1 MRLKSNDPVL
11 SEETAL
17 PFKTTPPKEPKPSAM
32 ERHPS
37 GVWVWDVFCR
47 VIDNH
52 GDLGVCWRLSQA
64 LASQGHT
71 VRLFVDH
78 PEDLSWMAPHWAHP
92 NGHAPTLHGVSVWP
106 WPSVAQDLHALPGP
120 AQVVIEAFGCDL
132 PVVYLTQLGERLLE
146 EPRARW
152 AWINVDYLSAEAFY
166 QGIHRLPSPQLF
178 GPALGLTKWFYQPG
192 FTPTSGGLLRAHRAA
207 LDPPNGAQAQSTT
220 ATKTATKTAPETE
233 TWVLFCYEPPAL
245 QELLTQL
252 SRRPRPV
259 LLQIA
264 PGRAARHTRLVLQE
278 MGVTNHAH
286 DQESFAVGNLTL
298 TFLPYLDQAQF
309 DQLLARSD
317 LNFVRGE
324 DSLVQAIWA
333 QRPFIWQ
340 IYPQDDG
347 AHGPKLEAFL
357 QTLQAPESLAQFM
370 RVWNGLSTAALPVL
384 SPALLQEWRD
394 WSETHAQ
401 RMRGVPDLAQ
411 ELAVF
416 AQHIMDGAHEAP
428 QHKRS

>member
-1 MRLKSNDPVL
+1 M
-11 SEETAL
+11 
-17 PFKTTPPKEPKPSAM
+17 
-32 ERHPS
+32 
-37 GVWVWDVFCR
+37 
-47 VIDNH
+47 
-52 GDLGVCWRLSQA
+52 
-64 LASQGHT
+64 
-71 VRLFVDH
+71 
-78 PEDLSWMAPHWAHP
+78 
-92 NGHAPTLHGVSVWP
+92 
-106 WPSVAQDLHALPGP
+106 
-120 AQVVIEAFGCDL
+120 
-132 PVVYLTQLGERLLE
+132 
-146 EPRARW
+146 
-152 AWINVDYLSAEAFY
+152 
-166 QGIHRLPSPQLF
+166 
-178 GPALGLTKWFYQPG
+178 
-192 FTPTSGGLLRAHRAA
+192 
-207 LDPPNGAQAQSTT
+207 
-220 ATKTATKTAPETE
+220 
-233 TWVLFCYEPPAL
+233 LFCYEPPAL

-298 TFLPYLDQAQF
+298 TFLPYVDQAQF
-309 DQLLARSD
+309 DQLLALSD

>member
-1 MRLKSNDPVL
+1 L

-17 PFKTTPPKEPKPSAM
+17 PFKITHSKDLKPSTKD
-32 ERHPS
+32 RRPS

-78 PEDLSWMAPHWAHP
+78 PEDLSWMAPHWANPH
-92 NGHAPTLHGVSVWP
+92 GHAPTLHGVSVWP

-192 FTPTSGGLLRAHRAA
+192 FTPASGGLLRAHRAA
-207 LDPPNGAQAQSTT
+207 LDPPDGTQAQSTT

-245 QELLTQL
+245 QELLIQL
-252 SRRPRPV
+252 SRRPRSV
-259 LLQIA
+259 LLHALLLATLICQRWLVA
-264 PGRAARHTRLVLQE
+264 KPTSRPGCLSTTSHVAHTRPRSPHV
-278 MGVTNHAH
+278 HAH
-286 DQESFAVGNLTL
+286 QQRQIQTTPTASH
-298 TFLPYLDQAQF
+298 PKKSCKR
-309 DQLLARSD
+309 LLLITNINMAKV
-317 LNFVRGE
+317 NKE
-324 DSLVQAIWA
+324 I
-333 QRPFIWQ
+333 
-340 IYPQDDG
+340 
-347 AHGPKLEAFL
+347 
-357 QTLQAPESLAQFM
+357 
-370 RVWNGLSTAALPVL
+370 
-384 SPALLQEWRD
+384 
-394 WSETHAQ
+394 
-401 RMRGVPDLAQ
+401 
-411 ELAVF
+411 
-416 AQHIMDGAHEAP
+416 
-428 QHKRS
+428 

>member
-11 SEETAL
+11 SEHTAL
-17 PFKTTPPKEPKPSAM
+17 PFKTTPKKELNPTTE
-32 ERHPS
+32 ERRPS

-78 PEDLSWMAPHWAHP
+78 PEDLSWMAPHWANPH
-92 NGHAPTLHGVSVWP
+92 GHAPTLHGVSVWP
-106 WPSVAQDLHALPGP
+106 WPSVAQDLRALPDQ

-132 PVVYLTQLGERLLE
+132 PLVYLTQLGERLQQ
-146 EPRARW
+146 EPHSCW

-166 QGIHRLPSPQLF
+166 QDIHRMPSPQLF

-192 FTPTSGGLLRAHRAA
+192 FTPTSGGLLRAHRTAVA
-207 LDPPNGAQAQSTT
+207 QPEWTQAKYTPPSK
-220 ATKTATKTAPETE
+220 TKPDTE

-245 QELLTQL
+245 KELLLQL
-252 SRRPRPV
+252 SLRPTPV

-264 PGRAARHTRLVLQE
+264 PGRAARHTRHVLQAL
-278 MGVTNHAH
+278 GVTTQAHA
-286 DQESFAVGNLTL
+286 QESCALGNLTL

-309 DQLLARSD
+309 DQLLALST

-333 QRPFIWQ
+333 QHPFIWQ

-384 SPALLQEWRD
+384 SPDLLQEWRV
-394 WSETHAQ
+394 WSETYAQ
-401 RMRGVPDLAQ
+401 RMRGIPDLAQ
-411 ELAVF
+411 ELALF
-416 AQHIMDGAHEAP
+416 AQHIMDGAQETP